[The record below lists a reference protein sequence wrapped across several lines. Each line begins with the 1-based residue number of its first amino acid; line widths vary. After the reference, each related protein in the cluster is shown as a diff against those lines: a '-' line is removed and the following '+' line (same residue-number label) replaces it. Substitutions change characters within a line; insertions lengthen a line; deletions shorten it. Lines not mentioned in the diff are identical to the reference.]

1 MSMLNHFFDYKPEV
15 LALDEKALARAVA
28 AELDRR
34 ERAKRSRVLS
44 AMSDID

>member
-1 MSMLNHFFDYKPEV
+1 MKDVTREF
-15 LALDEKALARAVA
+15 ARAVS

-44 AMSDID
+44 QLSDID